1 MELNYKKI
9 GETGQPLLI
18 LHGLFGSL
26 DNWLSL
32 SKTMADQGYS
42 VYLIDQR
49 NHGRS
54 GHHEDFSYEHMAA
67 DLKAFLEEHQL
78 SNPILLGHSMG
89 GKTVM
94 QYAVTYPGTF
104 DKLVV
109 VDMAPKAYP
118 VHHGEILKGLNT
130 IPLNELEGRNQADE
144 LFAQHE
150 PNLGVRQFLLKNLY
164 RTDDDTFAWRFN
176 LPVLTR
182 DIENVGVAVSASG
195 PISAPT
201 LFMRGAKSDYV
212 LDSDWEA
219 IQKIFPNAV
228 LDTIA
233 GAGHWIH
240 AEQPKAFMESL
251 VKFMKS

>member
-1 MELNYKKI
+1 MTLNYKKV
-9 GETGQPLLI
+9 GEGGQPLII

-26 DNWLSL
+26 DNWLTL
-32 SKTMADQGYS
+32 SKAIANQGYT
-42 VYLIDQR
+42 VYLVDQR

-54 GHHEDFSYEHMAA
+54 PHDDAFSYEHMAA
-67 DLKAFLEEHQL
+67 DLKEFLEEHQL
-78 SNPILLGHSMG
+78 SNPVLVGHSMG

-118 VHHGEILKGLNT
+118 VHHGDILRGLNAV
-130 IPLNELEGRNQADE
+130 PLHELENRNQADE
-144 LFAQHE
+144 TFAQYE

-164 RTDDDTFAWRFN
+164 RKEDDTFDWRFN
-176 LPVLTR
+176 LQVLTR
-182 DIENVGVAVSASG
+182 DIEKVGVPIAATEAVT
-195 PISAPT
+195 APT

-212 LDSDWEA
+212 LDTDQNM
-219 IQKIFPNAV
+219 IKKIFPNAE

-240 AEQPKAFMESL
+240 AEQPKAFVESL
-251 VKFMKS
+251 ISFLKK